1 MAAVAWTPRAYADFK
16 PICAYHAR
24 PTLSSPMPD
33 DRRYS
38 EAEIAAIFDR
48 AAHAQ
53 EQASRGA
60 THGGLTLAELHEVGR
75 AAGIDP
81 AFVDRAAAAVRT
93 EGPTPRATK
102 VLGQTVSVA
111 RVTALPGPFSD
122 ADWAALVADLRA
134 TFEAEGTVRVDDAG
148 RRWSN
153 GNLRVHVEPAAD
165 GHRLRLQTRNAQV
178 QGQLQAGLMGIAAT
192 LGLALLEVTT
202 GASDLPTLFGIWGL
216 VGMVALALLGA
227 ALYRLPAWR
236 EERDAQMEA
245 VAGRALDRAMRSA
258 PEAGVPTPTD
268 EPLLDLDAL
277 PDALTEDA
285 RDGSPH
291 VQREAS

>member
-1 MAAVAWTPRAYADFK
+1 MT
-16 PICAYHAR
+16 
-24 PTLSSPMPD
+24 D

-81 AFVDRAAAAVRT
+81 AFVDRAAAAVRM
-93 EGPTPRATK
+93 EGPTPRPTK

-111 RVTALPGPFSD
+111 RVTALPGPFTD
-122 ADWAALVADLRA
+122 ADWAALVADLRT

-165 GHRLRLQTRNAQV
+165 GHRLRLQTRNATA
-178 QGQLQAGLMGIAAT
+178 QGQLQAGVMGGASALFLFVVQMSAGGPDLADTLAVWGLIAVIAMVLSGIA
-192 LGLALLEVTT
+192 
-202 GASDLPTLFGIWGL
+202 
-216 VGMVALALLGA
+216 
-227 ALYRLPAWR
+227 LYSLPAWR
-236 EERDAQMEA
+236 QERETQMEA
-245 VAGRALDRAMRSA
+245 VAGRALERAMRTASGTRPA
-258 PEAGVPTPTD
+258 ASPE
-268 EPLLDLDAL
+268 EPRLDLDAL
-277 PDALTEDA
+277 PDVLPDA
-285 RDGSPH
+285 GRDGLPR
-291 VQREAS
+291 VQHEAS